1 MPPAKPSLIGL
12 SRAEIA
18 DRLGEIGVAPAQRKM
33 RTQQLWHWMYFR
45 GAKSFAEMTN
55 VSKDMRAELEQHF
68 TVDRPEVVAE
78 QISSDGTRKWLLRL
92 PSGDNVERPHEV
104 ECVYIPETDRGTLCV
119 SSQVGCTLNC
129 SFCHTGT
136 QRLVRNLTAGEIAGQ
151 VMVARDRLN
160 DWADR
165 ENGSRLVTNV
175 VMMGMGEPLYNF
187 DAVRDALAIVSD
199 NEGIGISRRRITLST
214 SGVVPNIVRAG
225 EEIGVMLAISLHAV
239 RDELRNELVPLN
251 RKYPIAELLQACR
264 DYPGASNARRITFE
278 YVMLK
283 DVNDSLDDA
292 KLLVKMLKG
301 IPAKINLIPFN
312 PWPGTRYECSD
323 WEQNRKVL
331 RIHLQCRLFLAGAH
345 AARPRHPRRLR
356 PAQVG
361 DRKALRARAPGAAR
375 HGDDGLM
382 AYETRTSCSSVI
394 ARAKRRSNPASLCG
408 GTARIASLRSHRR
421 NGRVTAMALIGRLIV
436 IFFAF
441 LAACLVAG
449 MIVVGAVLYPEIHRP
464 RRRADRSAARSTSCS
479 ASASSSF
486 PASRCCRR

>member
-1 MPPAKPSLIGL
+1 MQPTTEPHNATLVEKTPLETYVPPAKPSLIGL
-12 SRAEIA
+12 SRTELA

-33 RTQQLWHWMYFR
+33 RVQQLWHWIYFR
-45 GAKSFAEMTN
+45 GAQSFDDMTSI
-55 VSKDMRAELEQHF
+55 SKGIRADLAQHF

-78 QISSDGTRKWLLRL
+78 QISNDGTRKWLLRL
-92 PSGDNVERPHEV
+92 PSGDSVQKAHEV

-129 SFCHTGT
+129 AFCHTGT
-136 QRLVRNLTAGEIAGQ
+136 QRLVRNLTAGEIVGQ

-165 ENGSRLVTNV
+165 EDGTRRVTNI

-187 DAVRDALAIVSD
+187 DAVRDALLIVGD

-251 RKYPIAELLQACR
+251 RKYPIKELFQACR

-283 DVNDSLDDA
+283 GVNDSLDDA

-301 IPAKINLIPFN
+301 IHAKINLIPFN
-312 PWPGTRYECSD
+312 PWPGTAYECSD
-323 WEQNRKVL
+323 WDQIEKFSEYIFNAGYSSPVRTP
-331 RIHLQCRLFLAGAH
+331 RGRDILAACGQLKSETEKLS
-345 AARPRHPRRLR
+345 ARER
-356 PAQVG
+356 Q
-361 DRKALRARAPGAAR
+361 ALRA
-375 HGDDGLM
+375 M
-382 AYETRTSCSSVI
+382 AMT
-394 ARAKRRSNPASLCG
+394 
-408 GTARIASLRSHRR
+408 
-421 NGRVTAMALIGRLIV
+421 
-436 IFFAF
+436 
-441 LAACLVAG
+441 
-449 MIVVGAVLYPEIHRP
+449 
-464 RRRADRSAARSTSCS
+464 D
-479 ASASSSF
+479 
-486 PASRCCRR
+486 